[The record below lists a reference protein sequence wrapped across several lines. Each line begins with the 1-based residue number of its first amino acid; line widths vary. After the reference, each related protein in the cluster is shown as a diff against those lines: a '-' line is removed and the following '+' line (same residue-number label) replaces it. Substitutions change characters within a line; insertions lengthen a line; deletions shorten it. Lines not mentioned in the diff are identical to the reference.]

1 MAGCGSGD
9 VGVGVGRYGWFL
21 RRIYCNMDLAN
32 MRMTGYQQVT
42 YFKQRRV
49 MEFNKQKT
57 LEKLRNEGVK
67 GVPKDIAPPGI
78 QGKPT

>member
-1 MAGCGSGD
+1 
-9 VGVGVGRYGWFL
+9 
-21 RRIYCNMDLAN
+21 

-67 GVPKDIAPPGI
+67 GVPKDIAPQGI

>member
-1 MAGCGSGD
+1 M
-9 VGVGVGRYGWFL
+9 
-21 RRIYCNMDLAN
+21 RRTNRNVNLTNMG
-32 MRMTGYQQVT
+32 MTVYQQVT

-57 LEKLRNEGVK
+57 LEKLKNEGAK
-67 GVPKDIAPPGI
+67 PMPEDIAPPGI